1 MQLSALGLGDGLLL
15 SKVDGDALAA
25 VLVMSLKELLG
36 GTASTGGRCE
46 VVLTLSD
53 FALVSVGFE
62 AAPGN
67 GWALVPWMDEPMV
80 RDEMDRPALD
90 NDGRCTSVEAEAATD
105 GDDEPNLRSGELGTD
120 RVRLA
125 PYPYPEDSLLDGL
138 RLGDILPLLG
148 IGGSFL
154 DAAIVSQLRLA

>member
-1 MQLSALGLGDGLLL
+1 LLGLGDAAALQLSALGLGDGLLL
-15 SKVDGDALAA
+15 SEVDGDALAA

-53 FALVSVGFE
+53 FALASVGFE

-80 RDEMDRPALD
+80 RDEM
-90 NDGRCTSVEAEAATD
+90 N
-105 GDDEPNLRSGELGTD
+105 
-120 RVRLA
+120 
-125 PYPYPEDSLLDGL
+125 
-138 RLGDILPLLG
+138 
-148 IGGSFL
+148 
-154 DAAIVSQLRLA
+154 